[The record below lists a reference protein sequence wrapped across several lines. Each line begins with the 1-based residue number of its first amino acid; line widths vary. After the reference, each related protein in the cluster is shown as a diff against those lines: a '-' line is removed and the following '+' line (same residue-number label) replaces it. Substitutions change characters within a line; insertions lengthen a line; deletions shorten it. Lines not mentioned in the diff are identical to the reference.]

1 MDDFLVRPVTE
12 LRREGWN
19 CRQLSK
25 AVGSGELVRVVRSV
39 YGSGTAPTGRE
50 AHLARA
56 RAMLTRLGSSMVLS
70 HATAALVHGLSIE
83 VDDPGDVHLTV
94 APPARGRRRSGYHV
108 HVAPIPAEDV
118 TEIYG
123 LRVTSLERTAADL
136 ARVVPFAWGVVA
148 MDEVLRREVDREML
162 RDLAEAAAHRAGVD
176 TLRGVVE
183 FADGRAQSP
192 AESLSRV
199 SMMRAGI
206 PQPELQFQITN
217 ESGWVADSDFAWPDL
232 GVVGEVDGEGKYDEQ
247 VKRGRSAG
255 KVVRYQ
261 QDRDEQIRQAGW
273 WPTHWG
279 WALVTDVQQ
288 LGAQIRG
295 AFAASGAWRGAR

>member
-1 MDDFLVRPVTE
+1 MDDFLVRPVAE

-19 CRQLSK
+19 SRQLAN
-25 AVGSGELVRVVRSV
+25 AVESGELVRVVRSV
-39 YGSGTAPTGRE
+39 YGSGTAPTGRA

-70 HATAALVHGLSIE
+70 HVTAAIVHGLSVQ
-83 VDDPGDVHLTV
+83 VDDPDDVHLTV
-94 APPARGRRRSGYHV
+94 PPPARGRRRSGYHV
-108 HVAPIPAEDV
+108 HVAPLVEADV
-118 TEIYG
+118 TEVDG
-123 LRVTSLERTAADL
+123 LPVTSLERTAADL
-136 ARVVPFAWGVVA
+136 ARAVPFEWGVVA
-148 MDEVLRREVDREML
+148 MDEVLRREVDRGAMREI
-162 RDLAEAAAHRAGVD
+162 AEAAAHRAGVD
-176 TLRGVVE
+176 TLRAVIE

-199 SMMRAGI
+199 TISRAGL
-206 PQPELQFQITN
+206 PLPALQFQINN

-232 GVVGEVDGEGKYDEQ
+232 GVVGEVDGDGKYDEQ

-279 WALVTDVQQ
+279 WSVAGDVHRLGEQ
-288 LGAQIRG
+288 LRG
-295 AFAASGAWRGAR
+295 VFAASRAWRRGG